1 MSQQQFPVQH
11 SNFRA
16 ETRRGHSHSKR
27 RAQTRHVLAVM
38 SAMFPLS
45 ALFVFLMAWFRLEE
59 AQRDRPYKLAIAF
72 LLCGMVSL
80 FFYAIARANKIR
92 RHEISRRNRE
102 AKYQRQ
108 AEELRK
114 ERERLAQRQS
124 EAAAAAASEESGSD
138 EPQSPPSVP

>member
-11 SNFRA
+11 RNFRA
-16 ETRRGHSHSKR
+16 DTSRGHSHSKR
-27 RAQTRHVLAVM
+27 RAQIRHVLAVM

-80 FFYAIARANKIR
+80 FFYAIAHANKVR

-124 EAAAAAASEESGSD
+124 QAAETPAEASADAG
-138 EPQSPPSVP
+138 PQPPPSVP

>member
-1 MSQQQFPVQH
+1 MSPQQFPVQH
-11 SNFRA
+11 RNFRA
-16 ETRRGHSHSKR
+16 DTSRGHSHSKR

-124 EAAAAAASEESGSD
+124 QAAGPASEESADAGQQ
-138 EPQSPPSVP
+138 PPPSVP

>member
-11 SNFRA
+11 RNFRA
-16 ETRRGHSHSKR
+16 DTSRGHSHSKR

-59 AQRDRPYKLAIAF
+59 AQRGKPYKLAIAF

-80 FFYAIARANKIR
+80 FFYAIAHANKVR

-124 EAAAAAASEESGSD
+124 QAAESDSD
-138 EPQSPPSVP
+138 ESAGDSQQPPPSVP

>member
-1 MSQQQFPVQH
+1 MSPQQFPVQH

-16 ETRRGHSHSKR
+16 DTRRGHSHSKR
-27 RAQTRHVLAVM
+27 RAQIRHVLAVM
-38 SAMFPLS
+38 SGMFPLS
-45 ALFVFLMAWFRLEE
+45 ALFVFLMAWLRLERP
-59 AQRDRPYKLAIAF
+59 QRELPYKLAIAF

-114 ERERLAQRQS
+114 ERERMAQRQS
-124 EAAAAAASEESGSD
+124 QAAKAASEESADAGQQ
-138 EPQSPPSVP
+138 PPPSVP

>member
-1 MSQQQFPVQH
+1 MSSQQFPVQH
-11 SNFRA
+11 RNFRA
-16 ETRRGHSHSKR
+16 DTSRGHSHSKR

-124 EAAAAAASEESGSD
+124 QSAETASEESADAGQQ
-138 EPQSPPSVP
+138 PPPSVP